1 MAQTCDVRRGADVVN
16 ERVSANGPRRYYKAL
31 SSVSRINLLDALR
44 RQGTLTIGELA
55 AATGLH
61 VNTTREHLSSLIS
74 SGLVS
79 ALPDLSGNRG
89 RPLLRYRID
98 VGTDSRRERAPRG
111 RPDQLT
117 ALSDHMA
124 HAGFDAT
131 IDRTAQCMTMYDCP
145 FARLSDANPQVCQ
158 VHLALIQHVLR
169 NAASPLQAGALHRR
183 SGPRECTLELTSSAD
198 RVDPAE
204 RDVHPAGGLRDASLL
219 PE

>member
-1 MAQTCDVRRGADVVN
+1 MAQTYDVRRGDEVVN
-16 ERVSANGPRRYYKAL
+16 ERVSASGPRRHYKAL

-44 RQGTLTIGELA
+44 RQGTLTIAELA

-61 VNTTREHLSSLIS
+61 INTTREHLSMLIA

-79 ALPDLSGNRG
+79 AHPDHSGSRG

-98 VGTDSRRERAPRG
+98 VGADSRRDGVPRG
-111 RPDQLT
+111 RSDQFT
-117 ALSDHMA
+117 ALGDHMA
-124 HAGFDAT
+124 HAGFVAT
-131 IDRTAQCMTMYDCP
+131 IDRTARCMTMYDCP
-145 FARLSDANPQVCQ
+145 FARLSDTNPQVCQ

-219 PE
+219 LE